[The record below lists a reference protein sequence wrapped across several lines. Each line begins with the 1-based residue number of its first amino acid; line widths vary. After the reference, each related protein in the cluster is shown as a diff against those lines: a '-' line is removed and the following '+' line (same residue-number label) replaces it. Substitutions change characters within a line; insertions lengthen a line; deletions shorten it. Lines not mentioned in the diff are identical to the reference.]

1 MMRLERLEDRL
12 MLNAGDLDVVFAGG
26 KATANFSA
34 GAAQIAALAVDGNGD
49 IVAAGQAGGSNSQV
63 ALARLQRNGTLDT
76 SFGNAREITTSL
88 AANQNSAARSVAIQP
103 DGKIVVAGFAGASG
117 SQEFALARYLA
128 SGQLDT
134 TFANGGSVLTNL
146 AGNALATSL

>member
-12 MLNAGDLDVVFAGG
+12 MLNAGDLDVGFAGG

-63 ALARLQRNGTLDT
+63 ALARLQRNGTLDPT
-76 SFGNAREITTSL
+76 FGDPITGTVPPGQTGQPPLSGEVTTSL
-88 AANQNSAARSVAIQP
+88 AANQNSAARSVVIQP
-103 DGKIVVAGFAGASG
+103 DGKIVVAAFAG
-117 SQEFALARYLA
+117 
-128 SGQLDT
+128 
-134 TFANGGSVLTNL
+134 
-146 AGNALATSL
+146 